1 MLTGKV
7 KNIKRML
14 AVFMVILC
22 AWGTFA
28 HADSAYIYDVTQ
40 LISRVQAAERR
51 YDSGLTVKMDAA
63 LYDRYTKEQWQQYI
77 MDAATLVYSYSIS
90 TTRWSDEV
98 QLDITF
104 TQYREGAKMYRAWY
118 DSELS
123 SLTGEQRQALSIV
136 MSKVMEIRQQY
147 ASQYDQALAVH
158 DYLCERITYDNTSG
172 PRVRTVV
179 GALLDGR
186 ANCQGYTDSFYLM
199 CSMLGMEVYC
209 QNGMADGGGHTWNLL
224 KINDQGW
231 SIVDV
236 TWDDGCRFM
245 NGAEPN
251 YIYFGIGS
259 EQIRLTHQW
268 DALCEPEGLVYFTSE
283 DYFYYKG
290 RAWQGSAYGRD
301 FGSAAEAAQYCLQ
314 RAGSGMIDSYI
325 MLWGA
330 GDAGSSQLSDALKQY
345 AQQRNIGCGW
355 KISSMTRGGN
365 AYLLV
370 RITGYEE

>member
-1 MLTGKV
+1 MKKLV
-7 KNIKRML
+7 CLFLL
-14 AVFMVILC
+14 ALC
-22 AWGTFA
+22 LLLSTAQ
-28 HADSAYIYDVTQ
+28 ADAQKIYDVSQ
-40 LISRVQAAERR
+40 LISLVQAAEQR
-51 YDSGLTVKMDAA
+51 YDTGLTVKMDTA
-63 LYDRYTKEQWQQYI
+63 LYDRYTSEQWQQYI
-77 MDAATLVYSYSIS
+77 MDAAALVYSYSIS
-90 TTRWSDEV
+90 VTRWSNET
-98 QLDITF
+98 QMDITF

-123 SLTGEQRQALSIV
+123 SLTGEQRQALNIV
-136 MSKVMEIRQQY
+136 MAKVMEIRQQY

-158 DYLCERITYDNTSG
+158 DYLCDRITYDNTSG

-186 ANCQGYTDSFYLM
+186 ANCQGYTDAFYLM

-236 TWDDGCRFM
+236 TWDDGCRFL
-245 NGAEPN
+245 NGTEPN
-251 YIYFGIGS
+251 YLYFGIGS

-268 DALCEPEGLVYFTSE
+268 DALCEPGGLVYFTSE

-290 RAWQGSAYGRD
+290 RTEQGSSYGRD
-301 FGSAAEAAQYCLQ
+301 FGSAEEAAQYCLQ
-314 RAGSGMIDSYI
+314 RARSGITDSYV

-330 GDAGSSQLSDALKQY
+330 GETGGSLLSQALEQC
-345 AQQRNIGCGW
+345 ARQMNVGCSW
-355 KISSMTRGGN
+355 QISSVTRGGN
-365 AYLLV
+365 SYLLV
-370 RITGYEE
+370 RISDYEE